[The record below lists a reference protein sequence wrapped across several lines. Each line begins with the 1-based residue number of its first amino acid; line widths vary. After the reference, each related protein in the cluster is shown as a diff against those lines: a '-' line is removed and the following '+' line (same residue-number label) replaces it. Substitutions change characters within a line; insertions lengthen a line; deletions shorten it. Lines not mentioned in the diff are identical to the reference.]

1 MFKNTY
7 TTSGFHYSY
16 WLEIVLLHHYNT
28 SLSLYESA
36 LPNGAISS
44 TVNVMYEH
52 LDYLYGCLDA
62 TKSWFD
68 VFLSIPPGEYI
79 GFPFAVFAQ
88 MVQNL
93 ATLFQL
99 STLESPLWDTG
110 NVRRTADILKI
121 LDTIV
126 SHMSLVSTIN
136 GVDGGPEADIFST
149 IAQTYHA
156 VHVGWETRLNTD
168 PIGSSLVDPV
178 PPILDQTLLNIQP
191 ISSDDLPL
199 MGDNDWLTDMLNTV
213 NQNESG

>member
-1 MFKNTY
+1 MSNISQTIY
-7 TTSGFHYSY
+7 DAGYSFA
-16 WLEIVLLHHYNT
+16 LEIVLLHHYNT

-36 LPNGAISS
+36 LPKGAISS
-44 TVNVMYEH
+44 IVNVTYEH

-99 STLESPLWDTG
+99 STLESPLWDTT
-110 NVRRTADILKI
+110 NVRRTADILQI

-126 SHMSLVSTIN
+126 SNMSLVATLN
-136 GVDGGPEADIFST
+136 CLDGGPGADIFST

-156 VHVGWETRLNTD
+156 VRVGWETRLFTN
-168 PIGSSLVDPV
+168 PIGSSVVDSV
-178 PPILDQTLLNIQP
+178 PPILNQTLPDIITTP
-191 ISSDDLPL
+191 ADPL
-199 MGDNDWLTDMLNTV
+199 LLIGDNDWLTDALNTM
-213 NQNESG
+213 NRNENG